1 MKVLAQKDIN
11 NMFLVVLATSLFA
24 LMIDLV
30 NQLLLTEVKM
40 LLINL
45 LKRFLKSKNTVRN

>member
-11 NMFLVVLATSLFA
+11 IMFLVVLATSLFV
-24 LMIDLV
+24 LKIDLV

-45 LKRFLKSKNTVRN
+45 LKRFLKNKNTVRN

>member
-11 NMFLVVLATSLFA
+11 IMFLVVLATSLFV

-30 NQLLLTEVKM
+30 SQLLLTEVKI

-45 LKRFLKSKNTVRN
+45 LKQFLKSKNTVRN

>member
-11 NMFLVVLATSLFA
+11 IMFLVVLATSLFV

-30 NQLLLTEVKM
+30 NQLLLTEVKI

>member
-11 NMFLVVLATSLFA
+11 IMFLVVLATSLFV

-30 NQLLLTEVKM
+30 NQLLLTEVRI

>member
-11 NMFLVVLATSLFA
+11 IMFLVVLATSLFV

>member
-11 NMFLVVLATSLFA
+11 IMFLVVLATSLFV

-30 NQLLLTEVKM
+30 NQLLLTEVKNPAYKF
-40 LLINL
+40 IEAIPEE
-45 LKRFLKSKNTVRN
+45 

>member
-11 NMFLVVLATSLFA
+11 IMFLVVLATSLFV

-30 NQLLLTEVKM
+30 NQLLLTEVII